1 MKDIQIKINK
11 LKEDLNKWGH
21 AYYVLDNP
29 IVDDAEY
36 DKSLN
41 ELINLEKQYP
51 ELLTQDSPSQ
61 KVGGIVMDKF
71 EKYKH
76 KQPMLSLS
84 NAFNKNDLI
93 NFDDQILKEI
103 ENKNYNFFVEPKIDG
118 LSISLIYKK
127 GNLFKGVTR
136 GDGVYGED
144 VTSNVKTIKSIPL
157 SISDKRDYV
166 EIRGEVFLSKN
177 EFEKINKQR
186 QNNDE
191 EIFANPR
198 NAAAGTLRQLDSS
211 IAASR
216 KLDAYLYYFMDREQ
230 FHTHSESL
238 DYLDKMNFKVNKLGK
253 ICNNIDEVYE
263 HIEFIQSQRE
273 LLDYEIDGVVIKV
286 NDFDLYEK
294 VGYTA
299 KSPKWAI
306 AFKFPAEVKETKLN
320 NIFATVGRT
329 GRITYNASLEPV
341 QIAGT
346 TVQAATLHNADFILQ
361 RDIRVG
367 GKVKIKKAGDI
378 IPEVIAPVQNE
389 DFSKLKKWV
398 EEKNCPECN
407 SELERVDGEV
417 DQYCINS
424 QCPRKIVRGL
434 EHFVS
439 RDAMNIEGLS
449 IKIIEKLYENK
460 FINNVGDI
468 YKLNLHKEKLIQLD
482 KMGEKSVN
490 NLLDSIEKSKNN
502 SFDKLFFGL
511 GIRHVGKKTAKTLA
525 INFKTIDNIEKVG
538 FEELEQIN
546 DVGPIVAKSVC
557 DWFSIKQNLQL
568 INDLKNEKVNMNY
581 LGNEGTKNNDKITLK
596 SFVITGT
603 LSKPRNY
610 FKDLLEEYGAK
621 VIDTV
626 SKKTDFLLAGKE
638 AGSKLEK
645 AEKLGIKILSEEEF
659 LEMIGE

>member
-1 MKDIQIKINK
+1 MKQIIEKINK
-11 LKEDLNKWGH
+11 LKENLNKWGH
-21 AYYVLDNP
+21 AYYVLDKP
-29 IVDDAEY
+29 LVDDSEY

-41 ELINLEKQYP
+41 ELIKLESQYP
-51 ELLTQDSPSQ
+51 QLITLDSPTQ
-61 KVGGIVMDKF
+61 KVGGVVMDKF

-76 KQPMLSLS
+76 KQPMLSLA
-84 NAFNKNDLI
+84 NAFNEEDLE
-93 NFDDQILKEI
+93 NFNDQILKEI
-103 ENKNYNFFVEPKIDG
+103 ENKKYNFFVEPKIDG
-118 LSISLIYKK
+118 LSISLIYKN

-136 GDGVYGED
+136 GDGIYGED

-157 SISDKRDYV
+157 SISDKSEYV

-177 EFEKINKQR
+177 EFEKLNKQR
-186 QNNDE
+186 LLNDE

-211 IAASR
+211 IASSR
-216 KLDAYLYYFMDREQ
+216 KLDAFLYYFMDREK
-230 FHTHSESL
+230 FHTHSDSL
-238 DYLDKMNFKVNKLGK
+238 KYLETMNFKVNSLGK
-253 ICNNIDEVYE
+253 ICNNIKEVYE
-263 HIEFIQSQRE
+263 HIQTILLQRE
-273 LLDYEIDGVVIKV
+273 KLEYEIDGVVVKI

-306 AFKFPAEVKETKLN
+306 AFKFPAETKQTKLK
-320 NIFATVGRT
+320 NIFSTVGRT

-346 TVQAATLHNADFILQ
+346 TVQAATLHNADFIIQ
-361 RDIRVG
+361 RDIRIG
-367 GKVKIKKAGDI
+367 GEVKVKKAGDI
-378 IPEVIAPVQNE
+378 IPEVISPIQDENY
-389 DFSKLKKWV
+389 FSLKKWK
-398 EEKNCPECN
+398 EEKKCPQCH
-407 SELERVDGEV
+407 SILERVEGEV

-449 IKIIEKLYENK
+449 IKIIEKLYDNK
-460 FINNVGDI
+460 FVSTVSDI
-468 YKLNLHKEKLIQLD
+468 YKLNKFRQQLIELD
-482 KMGEKSVN
+482 KMGEKSVK
-490 NLLDSIEKSKNN
+490 NLLESIEISKAN
-502 SFDKLFFGL
+502 SLEKLFFGL

-525 INFKTIDNIEKVG
+525 LSFKNIDKISTIT

-557 DWFSIKQNLQL
+557 DWFTIKQNREL
-568 INDLKNEKVNMNY
+568 IKELNELKINMQY

-626 SKKTDFLLAGKE
+626 SKKTDFLLAGNE

-645 AEKLGIKILSEEEF
+645 AQKLGINILSEEQF

>member
-1 MKDIQIKINK
+1 MKEIIEKVNI
-11 LKEDLNKWGH
+11 LKEKLNKWGH

-29 IVDDAEY
+29 VVDDAEY
-36 DKSLN
+36 DKALN
-41 ELINLEKQYP
+41 ELINFEKKYP
-51 ELLTQDSPSQ
+51 ELLTQDSPTQ
-61 KVGGIVMDKF
+61 KVGGVVMDKF

-76 KQPMLSLS
+76 KLPMLSLS
-84 NAFNKNDLI
+84 NAFNKDDLI

-103 ENKNYNFFVEPKIDG
+103 ENKKYNFFVEPKIDG
-118 LSISLIYKK
+118 LSISLIYKN
-127 GNLFKGVTR
+127 GILFKGVTR
-136 GDGVYGED
+136 GDGFYGED

-157 SISDKRDYV
+157 SISDKNDYV
-166 EIRGEVFLSKN
+166 EIRGEVFLSKK

-191 EIFANPR
+191 ELFANPR

-216 KLDAYLYYFMDREQ
+216 NLDAFLYYFMDREK
-230 FHTHSESL
+230 FHTHSDSL
-238 DYLDKMNFKVNKLGK
+238 NYLEEMNFKINNLGK
-253 ICNNIDEVYE
+253 ICNSIEEVYS
-263 HIEFIQSQRE
+263 HIEYIQSQRE
-273 LLDYEIDGVVIKV
+273 NLEYEIDGVVIKI

-306 AFKFPAEVKETKLN
+306 AFKFPAEVKETTLK
-320 NIFATVGRT
+320 NIFASVGRT

-346 TVQAATLHNADFILQ
+346 TVQAATLHNADFIIQ
-361 RDIRVG
+361 RDIRIG

-378 IPEVIAPVQNE
+378 IPEVIAPIQNE
-389 DFSKLKKWV
+389 EYIKLKKWT
-398 EEKNCPECN
+398 EDIICPECN
-407 SELERVDGEV
+407 SNLERVDGEV

-449 IKIIEKLYENK
+449 IKIIEKLFESK
-460 FINNVGDI
+460 FINNVADI
-468 YKLNLHKEKLIQLD
+468 FKLKKFQKELIQLD

-490 NLLDSIEKSKNN
+490 NLLESIEKSKQN
-502 SFDKLFFGL
+502 SLEKLFFGL

-525 INFKTIDNIEKVG
+525 INFKSIDEISKLG
-538 FEELEQIN
+538 FDQLDQIN
-546 DVGPIVAKSVC
+546 DIGPIVAKSVC
-557 DWFSIKQNLQL
+557 DWFEIEQNLNL
-568 INDLKNEKVNMNY
+568 IKDLKELNVNMIY
-581 LGNEGTKNNDKITLK
+581 LGNEGTKNNDKITMK

-610 FKDLLEEYGAK
+610 FKDLLEEFGAK

-645 AEKLGIKILSEEEF
+645 AEKLGIKILSEDDF

>member
-1 MKDIQIKINK
+1 MKDIKNRIEK
-11 LKEDLNKWGH
+11 LKEDLNEWNY

-29 IVDDAEY
+29 IVDDSEY
-36 DKSLN
+36 DKYLN
-41 ELINLEKQYP
+41 ELIMLETDNP
-51 ELLTQDSPSQ
+51 EFKTDDSPTQ
-61 KVGGIVMDKF
+61 KVGGQVMDKF

-76 KQPMLSLS
+76 KLPMLSLS
-84 NAFNKNDLI
+84 NAFNKDDLET
-93 NFDDQILKEI
+93 FDEQIFKEI
-103 ENKNYNFFVEPKIDG
+103 ESKKYNFFVEPKIDG
-118 LSISLIYKK
+118 LSISLIYKN
-127 GNLFKGVTR
+127 GNFFKGVTR
-136 GDGVYGED
+136 GDGIYGED

-157 SISDKRDYV
+157 SISDKSDYV
-166 EIRGEVFLSKN
+166 EIRGEVFLSKV

-191 EIFANPR
+191 ELFANPR

-216 KLDAYLYYFMDREQ
+216 KLDAFLYYFMNREK

-238 DYLDKMNFKVNKLGK
+238 NYLEKMNFKVNKLGK
-253 ICNNIDEVYE
+253 ICNDIEEVYN
-263 HIEFIQSQRE
+263 HIKFIELQRE
-273 LLDYEIDGVVIKV
+273 KLEYEIDGVVIKI

-306 AFKFPAEVKETKLN
+306 AFKFPAEVKETLLK
-320 NIFATVGRT
+320 NIYATVGRT
-329 GRITYNASLEPV
+329 GRITYNATLEPV
-341 QIAGT
+341 QISGT
-346 TVQAATLHNADFILQ
+346 IVQAATLHNADFIIQ
-361 RDIRVG
+361 RDIRIG

-378 IPEVIAPVQNE
+378 IPEVIEPIQDNKYK
-389 DFSKLKKWV
+389 SLTKWV
-398 EEKNCPECN
+398 EEIKCPVCN
-407 SELERVDGEV
+407 SNLERVEGEV
-417 DQYCINS
+417 DQYCINFE
-424 QCPRKIVRGL
+424 CPRKIIRGL

-449 IKIIEKLYENK
+449 IKIIEKLFENK
-460 FINNVGDI
+460 FIKNVADI
-468 YKLNLHKEKLIQLD
+468 YKLSKFKDELIQLD
-482 KMGEKSVN
+482 KMGEKSVS
-490 NLLDSIEKSKNN
+490 NLLESIEKSKN
-502 SFDKLFFGL
+502 SSLEKLFFGL

-525 INFKTIDNIEKVG
+525 ISFKTMENISKIN

-557 DWFSIKQNLQL
+557 DWFEIKQNLQL
-568 INDLKNEKVNMNY
+568 INKLKEENINMIY
-581 LGNEGTKNNDKITLK
+581 LGNEGSKNNDKITLK

-645 AEKLGIKILSEEEF
+645 AEKLGVKIISEESL

>member
-1 MKDIQIKINK
+1 MKNIIEKINN
-11 LKEDLNKWGH
+11 LKNNLNKWGH
-21 AYYVLDNP
+21 AYYVLDSP

-36 DKSLN
+36 DKTLK
-41 ELINLEKQYP
+41 ELIELENQYP
-51 ELLTQDSPSQ
+51 ELITDDSPSQ

-76 KQPMLSLS
+76 KLPMLSLA
-84 NAFNKNDLI
+84 NAFNKEDLL
-93 NFDDQILKEI
+93 NFNDQIKKEI
-103 ENKNYNFFVEPKIDG
+103 ENSDYNFFVEPKIDG
-118 LSISLIYKK
+118 LSISLIYNNGKF
-127 GNLFKGVTR
+127 FKGVTR
-136 GDGVYGED
+136 GDGIYGED

-157 SISDKRDYV
+157 SIEDQNDYV
-166 EIRGEVFLSKN
+166 EIRGEVFLSKT

-186 QNNDE
+186 QTNDE

-216 KLDAYLYYFMDREQ
+216 KLDAFLYYFMDREK

-238 DYLDKMNFKVNKLGK
+238 SYLEKMNFKINDLGK
-253 ICNNIDEVYE
+253 ICKSIEEVYE
-263 HIEFIQSQRE
+263 HILYIQSQRE
-273 LLDYEIDGVVIKV
+273 NLEYEIDGVVIKI

-306 AFKFPAEVKETKLN
+306 AFKFPAEVKTTKLK
-320 NIFATVGRT
+320 NIFPTVGRT
-329 GRITYNASLEPV
+329 GRITYNALLQPV

-346 TVQAATLHNADFILQ
+346 TVQAATLHNADFIIQ
-361 RDIRVG
+361 RDIRIG
-367 GKVKIKKAGDI
+367 GEVKIKKAGDI
-378 IPEVIAPVQNE
+378 IPEVIAPIIDENYYKLNKWIE
-389 DFSKLKKWV
+389 DT
-398 EEKNCPECN
+398 NCPICN
-407 SELERVDGEV
+407 SLLERVEGEV

-449 IKIIEKLYENK
+449 IKIIEKLFENK
-460 FINNVGDI
+460 FIENVGDI
-468 YKLNLHKEKLIQLD
+468 YKLNKYKNELIQLD
-482 KMGEKSVN
+482 KMGEKSVT
-490 NLLDSIEKSKNN
+490 NLLESIEKSKSN
-502 SFDKLFFGL
+502 SLEKLFFGL
-511 GIRHVGKKTAKTLA
+511 GIRHVGKKTAKVLA
-525 INFKTIDNIEKVG
+525 VNFKEIDVISNINFN
-538 FEELEQIN
+538 ELEEIN
-546 DVGPIVAKSVC
+546 DIGPIVAKSVC
-557 DWFSIKQNLQL
+557 DWFEIKQNADL
-568 INDLKNEKVNMNY
+568 IKTLKNEGLNTKY
-581 LGNEGTKNNDKITLK
+581 LGNEGSKNNDKITMK

-610 FKDLLEEYGAK
+610 FKEMLEEYGAK

-626 SKKTDFLLAGKE
+626 SKKTDFLLAGQE

-645 AEKLGIKILSEEEF
+645 AQKLGIQILSESEF

>member
-1 MKDIQIKINK
+1 MKEILDKINK
-11 LKEDLNKWGH
+11 LKIDLNKWGH

-41 ELINLEKQYP
+41 ELIKLEKEYP
-51 ELLTQDSPSQ
+51 EFLTSDSPTQ
-61 KVGGIVMDKF
+61 KVGGVVMEKF

-76 KQPMLSLS
+76 KLPMLSLS
-84 NAFNKNDLI
+84 NAFNKEDLL

-118 LSISLIYKK
+118 LSISLIYKN

-157 SISDKRDYV
+157 SISDKSDYV

-216 KLDAYLYYFMDREQ
+216 KLDAFLYYFMDREK
-230 FHTHSESL
+230 FHTHSDSL
-238 DYLDKMNFKVNKLGK
+238 KYLEEMDFKVNKLGK
-253 ICNNIDEVYE
+253 ICNNIEEVYN
-263 HIEFIQSQRE
+263 HIQFIQEQRE
-273 LLDYEIDGVVIKV
+273 KLDYEIDGVVIKI

-306 AFKFPAEVKETKLN
+306 AFKFPAEVKETKLK

-346 TVQAATLHNADFILQ
+346 TVQAATLHNADFIIQ
-361 RDIRVG
+361 RDIRIG

-378 IPEVIAPVQNE
+378 IPEVISPIE
-389 DFSKLKKWV
+389 DDNYLKLEKWIEDKV
-398 EEKNCPECN
+398 CPECN
-407 SELERVDGEV
+407 SDLERVEGEV

-449 IKIIEKLYENK
+449 IKIIEKLFENN
-460 FINNVGDI
+460 FIKNVGDI
-468 YKLNLHKEKLIQLD
+468 YKLNKYKNDLIKLD

-525 INFKTIDNIEKVG
+525 INFKTIDKISALT
-538 FEELEQIN
+538 FEDLEQVN

-557 DWFSIKQNLQL
+557 DWFAIKQN
-568 INDLKNEKVNMNY
+568 NDLIEALKQEKVNMTY

-603 LSKPRNY
+603 LSKPRNH
-610 FKDLLEEYGAK
+610 FRDLLEEYGAK

-645 AEKLGIKILSEEEF
+645 AEKLGVKILTEEEF